1 MLKALDIIHCLC
13 PENERFALPDDI
25 LGICLQYAG
34 LVGFSKRGRSA
45 YFIVFS

>member
-1 MLKALDIIHCLC
+1 MFQALDIIHCLC

-34 LVGFSKRGRSA
+34 LVGFSKKGRSA
-45 YFIVFS
+45 YFVVFS